1 MAEIPVHIY
10 FVLDRSG
17 SMEAIAS
24 DVIGGFNAFIADQKT
39 EEGEC
44 RLTMIQ
50 FDSHDPAEI
59 LYDAIAIER
68 VQPLTPER
76 FVPRA
81 TTPLLDAEGWMI
93 ARARTRELER
103 AEGGEGDEAVLFVTF
118 TDGLENAS
126 LEWTYERLT
135 IAKKEAEAR
144 GWAFTYLGCGHDAYE
159 QSMRVGTSLF
169 ATRSFDA
176 KDIKA
181 EMRLMSTSSLRYRK
195 QARRGRKGTSKDF
208 YATDDDKV

>member
-17 SMEAIAS
+17 SMASIAS

-39 EEGEC
+39 AEGEC
-44 RLTMIQ
+44 RLTAIQ

-59 LYDAIAIER
+59 LYDAIAIEQ

-76 FVPRA
+76 FVPRGM
-81 TTPLLDAEGWMI
+81 TPLLDAEGWMI

-103 AEGGEGDEAVLFVTF
+103 AKEGEGDEAVLFVTF
-118 TDGLENAS
+118 TDGLENS
-126 LEWTYERLT
+126 SREWTYERLT
-135 IAKKEAEAR
+135 IAKKDAEER
-144 GWAFTYLGCGHDAYE
+144 GWAFTYLGCGHDGYR
-159 QSMRVGTSLF
+159 QSMRIGTSLF

-176 KDIKA
+176 THVVA
-181 EMRLMSTSSLRYRK
+181 SMQEMSSSSLRYRRN
-195 QARRGRKGTSKDF
+195 AMRGRKGTSKDF
-208 YATDDDKV
+208 YATDDDKA